1 VREEIEL
8 TESEGPD
15 CANGPTREVPQDSDA
30 KELLFDPISN
40 QSKMSVVKGVSPGE
54 AISTI
59 LLSKTLKNENIHNEK
74 IRHYR
79 SFSIFIKETKN
90 RDIIL
95 NFLIN
100 FGNILLSNNSEILI
114 EKDNIFYLI
123 NCPNAEIEKI
133 YFNVYADT
141 IEKVF
146 SGETIFNE
154 YIKEIIKDETPR
166 CEIEWWTT
174 KPNGNLTYYCTEEE
188 LNDTFFYEAY
198 PYMDC
203 KNLVKSYLESEI
215 PLLILMGPP
224 GTGKTTLIRQILKED
239 YLINKSKS
247 MCIFTSSKEIIESGS
262 IYTSFLFSESK
273 FLILEDIDFHL
284 KSRTSGNHSL
294 YSLLSISSGLLSNQ
308 IKGKKIILTSNLP
321 NIKDLD
327 DALVRPGRCFALVK
341 TKKLDKEDSRKF
353 AKLVNKK
360 LPDKKVFTL
369 AEIYNA

>member
-1 VREEIEL
+1 VNEIKT
-8 TESEGPD
+8 TESESLEYI
-15 CANGPTREVPQDSDA
+15 NGSSIEVLEDADS
-30 KELLFDPISN
+30 KRLLFDLLSN
-40 QSKMSVVKGVSPGE
+40 QNKMNVVKGASQNE

-59 LLSKTLKNENIHNEK
+59 LLAKTLKNENIKKEE
-74 IRHYR
+74 IRHHR
-79 SFSIFIKETKN
+79 SFSIFTKEIKNK
-90 RDIIL
+90 DIIF
-95 NFLIN
+95 NFLTT

-114 EKDNIFYLI
+114 KKDNIFYLI
-123 NCPNAEIEKI
+123 KCPNQEIVKLH
-133 YFNVYADT
+133 FNIYADS
-141 IEKVF
+141 IDKVF
-146 SGETIFNE
+146 SGEIIFKE
-154 YIKEIIKDETPR
+154 HIKEIIKDETPR

-174 KPNGNLTYYCTEEE
+174 KPSGNITYYSTEEE

-198 PYMDC
+198 PYIDC
-203 KNLVKSYLESEI
+203 KGLIKAYLESDI

-247 MCIFTSSKEIIESGS
+247 MCVFTSSKEIIESGS

-308 IKGKKIILTSNLP
+308 IKDKKIILTSNLP

-327 DALVRPGRCFALVK
+327 DALIRPGRCFDLVR
-341 TKKLDKEDSRKF
+341 TRKLDKEDSKKF

-360 LPDKKVFTL
+360 LPNKEVFTL
-369 AEIYNA
+369 AEIYNS